1 VSSVDRKA
9 PVVRVFAARGKH
21 RKTLRL
27 RYLVSDDKGQ
37 TTERITV
44 YRRTR
49 ALKALTRP
57 LRPTDSAVPYW
68 VSWRPAKAGSYR
80 FCVRAT
86 DAAKNRSPLVCAAIR
101 VR

>member
-1 VSSVDRKA
+1 VSSVDTKA
-9 PVVRVFAARGKH
+9 PVVRVYAARGKH
-21 RKTLRL
+21 REALRL
-27 RYLVSDDKGQ
+27 RYRVSDDKGQ

-44 YRRTR
+44 YRKS
-49 ALKALTRP
+49 KALRTSTRP
-57 LRPTDSAVPYW
+57 LRPTDSAVSYW

-86 DAAKNRSPLVCAAIR
+86 DAAKNRSPLACAAIR

>member
-1 VSSVDRKA
+1 VSSVDKKA
-9 PVVRVFAARGKH
+9 PVLRVFGARGKH

-44 YRRTR
+44 YRRIR
-49 ALKALTRP
+49 ALKTVTRL
-57 LRPTDSAVPYW
+57 LRPTDSAVQYW

-86 DAAKNRSPLVCAAIR
+86 DAAKNRSPLVCAAVR

>member
-1 VSSVDRKA
+1 MSSVYEKA

-86 DAAKNRSPLVCAAIR
+86 DAAKNRSPMVCAAIR